1 MPAEGAVFLVLE
13 DEETATERGKKA
25 YARIHRYKQG
35 SSRNGS
41 ELDATLLRILSEL
54 KGDCRPTKVFAS
66 GDGDAVISEA
76 ENKALKQ
83 TASETID
90 LIKPKSNIGNLFA
103 AAAAA
108 QCALAAVFASQQ
120 AIGRR
125 VLANCFGYGTEQAS
139 FMLESSCTEL

>member
-1 MPAEGAVFLVLE
+1 MLE
-13 DEETATERGKKA
+13 DEEAATKRGKKA
-25 YARIHRYKQG
+25 YAKIRSYKQG
-35 SSRNGS
+35 SSWSGS
-41 ELDATLLRILSEL
+41 GLDATLLRILSEL
-54 KGDCRPTKVFAS
+54 KEDCRPTKVFAS

-76 ENKALKQ
+76 ENKALGQ
-83 TASETID
+83 TSFETID
-90 LIKPKSNIGNLFA
+90 LIRPKSNIGNLFA

-108 QCALAAVFASQQ
+108 QFALAAVFTSQQ